1 MLSCL
6 GLKESRH
13 GSFLF
18 YRRGIVALCKK
29 CFHDRKILQDN
40 AYYYEMY
47 RYIVKKLQM
56 WLGDYTKLIEII
68 HICVKT
74 VCIISRKLF
83 NYTNKKLS
91 LNIYVIHGLNPGRQS
106 PNYTNKKLSLNIS
119 VIHGFGSGRLSYD
132 YTNFNSKLEGLRK

>member
-6 GLKESRH
+6 GLKDSWH
-13 GSFLF
+13 GSFLLWEKSF
-18 YRRGIVALCKK
+18 WTGIQYIAGKS
-29 CFHDRKILQDN
+29 RK
-40 AYYYEMY
+40 
-47 RYIVKKLQM
+47 R
-56 WLGDYTKLIEII
+56 LGDYTKLIEII